1 MWGKRECWQGVR
13 KIGILTLAQKLIL
26 KEYKMSKAHR
36 GTGIRELPNQG
47 KATCPVC
54 KRESVK
60 CLYEVEIEGAKAN
73 VCKQCNAKLKK

>member
-1 MWGKRECWQGVR
+1 
-13 KIGILTLAQKLIL
+13 
-26 KEYKMSKAHR
+26 MSKAHR

-60 CLYEVEIEGAKAN
+60 CLYEVEVEGAKVN